1 MSRFSDRVGAVRDVD
16 VPSRKGQRLSGH
28 AVAVVNVQYVGLRQ
42 TYDLSIEGPWHN
54 FVANGIVVHNS
65 FNEFSMRYAK
75 ATDDFYV
82 PSPGDV
88 RSQVGKPG
96 AYTFETVDTA
106 LAEQARDEIEAVYE
120 HAYSA
125 YERLV
130 EAGLSPEVVYV
141 EKGITVLR
149 FIAAR
154 TFTEADL
161 RADALRIVA
170 LLKTCHRDVARRV
183 RGAAN
188 MFWPFHVIRD
198 YVRLID
204 ADAKYLELA
213 DQLEAAQVPLPIVFG
228 HNDLL
233 PGNVMDDGKRLWLID
248 WEYAGFGTAMFDLA
262 NLSSNGEFSAADDQ
276 ALLGAYFDGMVDEP
290 LLRAFIAMKTASL
303 LREALWAMVSDVHL
317 KMPGVDYKAHARTYL
332 DRLDRLMA

>member
-1 MSRFSDRVGAVRDVD
+1 MSMDALRA
-16 VPSRKGQRLSGH
+16 RLSRLPIWQGPVTLEPLTGGLTNISF
-28 AVAVVNVQYVGLRQ
+28 VAVDASGKYVVRCG
-42 TYDLSIEGPWHN
+42 
-54 FVANGIVVHNS
+54 
-65 FNEFSMRYAK
+65 
-75 ATDDFYV
+75 DDIPAHHV
-82 PSPGDV
+82 S
-88 RSQVGKPG
+88 
-96 AYTFETVDTA
+96 
-106 LAEQARDEIEAVYE
+106 RDREI
-120 HAYSA
+120 SA
-125 YERLV
+125 SRAAF
-130 EAGLSPEVVYV
+130 EAGLSPEVVHV

-170 LLKTCHRDVARRV
+170 LLRTCHREVAHRV

-204 ADAKYLELA
+204 ADAKYLALA
-213 DQLEAAQVPLPIVFG
+213 DQLEAVQVPLPMVFG

-276 ALLGAYFDGMVDEP
+276 ALLSAYFDGMVNEP

-317 KMPGVDYKAHARTYL
+317 KTPGADYQAHARLYL
-332 DRLDRLMA
+332 DRFDRQMTLLLRA